1 MAQSRLKKYTK
12 YLSKLIDSL
21 NTHFEP
27 WPKWMLICNDVFNF
41 SHDLTIAECWYE
53 MLTNEIYFKHCKR
66 PNAFALRF
74 LNCSF
79 LLVMSSKSSLGWGIY
94 HRGWW
99 TISLKMKTSFLEKR
113 KHVTETHKNQHKM
126 IHFDHFFLYFN
137 FSSVCLFLVALNGTS
152 FLSGLPESRLEFQR
166 AWPHRHLWTIFT
178 SCFFCHGTLI
188 SIDLSHRDVVG
199 SRQFT

>member
-1 MAQSRLKKYTK
+1 MCCCKIINLKTT
-12 YLSKLIDSL
+12 SKENKI
-21 NTHFEP
+21 P
-27 WPKWMLICNDVFNF
+27 
-41 SHDLTIAECWYE
+41 
-53 MLTNEIYFKHCKR
+53 
-66 PNAFALRF
+66 PNGVQWRIIRGGNSWVVGGGCERF

-178 SCFFCHGTLI
+178 SCFFAMGLSFQLI
-188 SIDLSHRDVVG
+188 WAIEMLLEAGNLHNYRK
-199 SRQFT
+199 